1 MIKEATRE
9 SYGKALAEFAEKY
22 DIYVLDA
29 DLAEATKTRIF
40 SKQYPE
46 RFIDCGIA
54 ESNMIGVAAG
64 LAASGKT
71 VFASSFAMFAA
82 GRAFEQIRNSVGY
95 PHLNVKIGA
104 THAGLSVG
112 EDGAT
117 HQCNE
122 DIALMRTI
130 PGMVVLN
137 PADPVEAR
145 LAVKAACEHNGPVYL
160 RFGRMPIEQ
169 FLPDDYDFQIGKGY
183 VAKDGKDV
191 AIIATGLMVAEALKA
206 ADVLKGKGIDAA
218 VINISTIKPLDK
230 DLVIEYA
237 KKCGAIVTSE
247 EHSIIGGLGSA
258 VCEAVGEEYPVPV
271 VRHGVDD
278 TFGKSAPALEVLA
291 HFGVNA
297 DGIVEKA
304 IKAVSL
310 K

>member
-1 MIKEATRE
+1 
-9 SYGKALAEFAEKY
+9 
-22 DIYVLDA
+22 
-29 DLAEATKTRIF
+29 
-40 SKQYPE
+40 
-46 RFIDCGIA
+46 
-54 ESNMIGVAAG
+54 
-64 LAASGKT
+64 
-71 VFASSFAMFAA
+71 
-82 GRAFEQIRNSVGY
+82 
-95 PHLNVKIGA
+95 
-104 THAGLSVG
+104 
-112 EDGAT
+112 
-117 HQCNE
+117 
-122 DIALMRTI
+122 
-130 PGMVVLN
+130 MVVLN

-206 ADVLKGKGIDAA
+206 ADVLKEKGIDAA